1 MKEEN
6 QPEKP
11 APQENLSPKQR
22 LVKQVENEKEQLKQ
36 NDTSK
41 VLVIPRKAL
50 PVLRQFFKQN
60 TSLMFR
66 FIMKKIAEA
75 LKNNDRAD
83 IKLYQ
88 LGDNKTLAVIRYKD
102 VGLVLNDA
110 MAYFSRSEEYEL
122 AGKCQSLITRYY
134 VEQVIDDSK

>member
-1 MKEEN
+1 M
-6 QPEKP
+6 
-11 APQENLSPKQR
+11 
-22 LVKQVENEKEQLKQ
+22 ENEKEQLKQ